1 MSKVTNIL
9 KISVEYYDTES
20 IMILDDNSNTFYL
33 PDSNKTFLKRS
44 WSEDCKKLFSNTFTE
59 LDEDIYLVNKKVV
72 CFKILNNI
80 SVSNSSE
87 DEMSDYDLP
96 YYLIWKDIETNLSN
110 FNKKGISSDIFLVI
124 IDEHWH
130 QSWEGEWDC
139 NTEYI
144 GVINNNFDTK
154 LILTKVSKENKTNRE
169 IEFDKQWNY

>member
-1 MSKVTNIL
+1 M
-9 KISVEYYDTES
+9 
-20 IMILDDNSNTFYL
+20 
-33 PDSNKTFLKRS
+33 KT
-44 WSEDCKKLFSNTFTE
+44 
-59 LDEDIYLVNKKVV
+59 I
-72 CFKILNNI
+72 
-80 SVSNSSE
+80 VSGIQPSGVITLGNYIGAIKNFVALQN
-87 DEMSDYDLP
+87 EMSDYDLP